1 MVTNAARA
9 ADAARTA
16 RAAGQMAE
24 QREASGSGKEC
35 SDAIWSGYE
44 IGPLDA
50 PRGHMTLSRS
60 REAPDD
66 VSATAMIRLS
76 GTGGLTAAREAKMV
90 LIPVV
95 LVVGGLLGLVYWLE
109 KRASPWPN

>member
-1 MVTNAARA
+1 M
-9 ADAARTA
+9 ARTA
-16 RAAGQMAE
+16 GQTAE

-35 SDAIWSGYE
+35 SDAIGSV

-50 PRGHMTLSRS
+50 ARGHMTVSRS
-60 REAPDD
+60 PEAPDD

-76 GTGGLTAAREAKMV
+76 GTRGLTAAREPKMV

-109 KRASPWPN
+109 KRASP